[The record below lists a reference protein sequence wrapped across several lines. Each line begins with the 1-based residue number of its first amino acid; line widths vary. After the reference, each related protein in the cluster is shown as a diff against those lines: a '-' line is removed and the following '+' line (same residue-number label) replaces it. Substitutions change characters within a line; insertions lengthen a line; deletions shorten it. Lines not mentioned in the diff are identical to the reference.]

1 MFKLKL
7 YDRNGVELHEGDI
20 VRISNSGLFNFFA
33 EVKYLE
39 AENAIAPFHTFVFA
53 SVEKIDAVPEG
64 ATKAREDRYNVW
76 YVADG
81 EAAVDEQAKE
91 NNDYL
96 WSWRELEHQIDAR
109 CWRIEREEKP
119 ELNVE

>member
-20 VRISNSGLFNFFA
+20 VRISNAGKFNFFA
-33 EVKYLE
+33 EVKYLD
-39 AENAIAPFHTFVFA
+39 AENAIAPFQTFVFSA
-53 SVEKIDAVPEG
+53 VEKIDAVPPE
-64 ATKAREDRYNVW
+64 AVKAREERYNVW
-76 YVADG
+76 YVPDG
-81 EAAVDEQAKE
+81 EATIDEQAKE

-109 CWRIEREEKP
+109 CWRIERDQDQA
-119 ELNVE
+119 